1 MTTRANDFSFS
12 FQAAEFQRQSM
23 QEQYFR
29 HHEREMKARAMEEA
43 ARNSQGGGGGAG
55 GAGGP
60 PGPPKH

>member
-1 MTTRANDFSFS
+1 MLRPTRLTVFCF

-23 QEQYFR
+23 QEQYLR

-43 ARNSQGGGGGAG
+43 AR

-60 PGPPKH
+60 PGGGPKH